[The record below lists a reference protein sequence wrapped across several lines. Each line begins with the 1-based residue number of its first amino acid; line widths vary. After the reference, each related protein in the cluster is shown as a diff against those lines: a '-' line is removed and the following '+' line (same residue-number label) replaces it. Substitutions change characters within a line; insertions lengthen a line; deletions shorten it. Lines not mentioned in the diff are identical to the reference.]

1 MVEYMAKL
9 GVRSIDEL
17 VGRADLLEA
26 DESAMHDKNRG
37 IDLSA
42 LLIPAQQ
49 LNPQTGIIKSIDQV
63 STLLRIA
70 GSFVSFCVTKT
81 NLISSHRIMSCATHW
96 ITC

>member
-1 MVEYMAKL
+1 MAKL

-26 DESAMHDKNRG
+26 DESVMHDKNRG

-63 STLLRIA
+63 SAHVLRLEVC
-70 GSFVSFCVTKT
+70 G
-81 NLISSHRIMSCATHW
+81 R
-96 ITC
+96 

>member
-1 MVEYMAKL
+1 MAKL

-26 DESAMHDKNRG
+26 DESVMHDKNRG

-63 STLLRIA
+63 SAYVLRL
-70 GSFVSFCVTKT
+70 VVCCRQ
-81 NLISSHRIMSCATHW
+81 L
-96 ITC
+96 